1 MKLLILSILLIGVAG
16 LERALYIKRYRGL
29 DKLRLFMDTLIIC
42 LLLLISYFITDTTIG
57 IFYVFFGIIT
67 LILIG
72 IVNSRTNVQWLKST
86 SYIIGLPII
95 SYLALK
101 IGL

>member
-1 MKLLILSILLIGVAG
+1 
-16 LERALYIKRYRGL
+16 
-29 DKLRLFMDTLIIC
+29 MDTLIIC

-72 IVNSRTNVQWLKST
+72 IVNSRTNVQWLKNT